1 MIYELRTYTLKP
13 GTQPDYL
20 RANKEIGR
28 EVRGDRF
35 GTLIGAWTT
44 ETGGLNQYVH
54 LWSYPSPD
62 ERERLRAALAKDE
75 RWTKEYVP
83 VIRPMMVA
91 QENMLLTLDGDIG
104 SRSVEGTG
112 HVYEMR
118 TYRAYPGQIGTWASL
133 LKEALPAREQYSK
146 IVGLWNVEVGPLNT
160 AVHIWAYDDLKH
172 RAEVRAAALQDP
184 AWKAFVPKGSACLAE
199 MKSTILIP
207 TEVSPLR

>member
-13 GTQPDYL
+13 GTQPEYL
-20 RANKEIGR
+20 RANKELGR
-28 EVRGDRF
+28 EIRGDRF
-35 GTLIGAWTT
+35 GTLVGAWMT

-83 VIRPMMVA
+83 VIRPMMLA
-91 QENMLLTLDGDIG
+91 QENTLLTLDGDIG
-104 SRSVEGTG
+104 LRSVEGAG

-118 TYRAYPGQIGTWASL
+118 TYRAIPGQLGTWASA

-146 IVGLWNVEVGPLNT
+146 IVGLWTVEVGSLNT
-160 AVHIWAYDDLKH
+160 AVHLWVY
-172 RAEVRAAALQDP
+172 
-184 AWKAFVPKGSACLAE
+184 
-199 MKSTILIP
+199 
-207 TEVSPLR
+207 